1 MLDLLTCSDDHGLAV
16 VALFALP
23 LEHLGPLEHD
33 ELPLVIIVELHS
45 LVRDRDLVLTAVQR
59 YPKYH

>member
-16 VALFALP
+16 VALLALP

-45 LVRDRDLVLTAVQR
+45 FVRDRDLV
-59 YPKYH
+59 

>member
-1 MLDLLTCSDDHGLAV
+1 MYYLLTCSDDHGLAV
-16 VALFALP
+16 VALLALP

-45 LVRDRDLVLTAVQR
+45 FVRDRDLV
-59 YPKYH
+59 

>member
-1 MLDLLTCSDDHGLAV
+1 MYYLLTCSDDHGLAV
-16 VALFALP
+16 VALLTFP